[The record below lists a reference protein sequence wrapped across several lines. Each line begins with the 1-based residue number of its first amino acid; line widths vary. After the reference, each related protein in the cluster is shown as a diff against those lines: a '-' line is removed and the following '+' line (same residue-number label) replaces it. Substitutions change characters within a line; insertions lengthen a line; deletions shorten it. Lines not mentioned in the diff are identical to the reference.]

1 MPVCPCIFFS
11 YDPSR
16 TPPFSPVNVLVVG
29 SGAREHTIA
38 WKLRQSRRLTDL
50 FVAPG
55 NAGTASIARNL
66 SVKAGDVD
74 GICKAAKEHR
84 IDLVIVGPEDPLARG
99 LVDRLTV
106 EGIAAFG
113 PTQSAARIESSK
125 AFSKQLLLEHGI
137 PTAEARTFANRHD
150 ARAYAQSMSRPSVV
164 KADGL
169 TAGKG
174 VFVCDSPDDAVEA
187 IEALMGEESAFGQA
201 GRTIII
207 EERLAGREVSAHAF
221 TDARTVVPMPFA
233 CDYKRI
239 RDGDEGPNTGGM
251 GAYSPPLWL
260 DEALEPY
267 IHENITEAA
276 VQAMTQEGAPYKGV
290 LYPGLMITADGPKV
304 LEFNCRFGD
313 PEAQV
318 LLPRLKSDLL
328 EICWAVANNTLAD
341 AEVDWSTDACVGVV
355 MASGGYPDEYDTGFE
370 IAGLNSV
377 EPDVMVFH
385 AGTTLGDDGQV
396 LTAGGRVLTVVA
408 TAPTLQE
415 ARAKA
420 YRNVQRTHF
429 TRAHYRRDI
438 AAPSQDARTQ

>member
-1 MPVCPCIFFS
+1 M
-11 YDPSR
+11 
-16 TPPFSPVNVLVVG
+16 NVLIVG
-29 SGAREHTIA
+29 SGAREHAIA
-38 WKLRQSRRLTDL
+38 WKIRQSARLDDL

-55 NAGTASIARNL
+55 NAGIAAIARNL
-66 SVKAGDVD
+66 PIKASDLD
-74 GICKAAKEHR
+74 AICAAANEHQ
-84 IDLVIVGPEDPLARG
+84 IGLVIVGPEDPLSRG
-99 LVDRLTV
+99 LVDRLTA
-106 EGIAAFG
+106 EGIAVFG
-113 PTQSAARIESSK
+113 PSQSAARIETSK
-125 AFSKQLLLEHGI
+125 SFSKQLLLDHNI
-137 PTAEARTFANRHD
+137 PTAGARAFSNRHD
-150 ARAYAQSMSRPSVV
+150 ARAYVQQQPGPVVV

-174 VFVCDSPDDAVEA
+174 VFVCDSEEDAL
-187 IEALMGEESAFGQA
+187 EALDTLMLEGSPFGHA
-201 GRTIII
+201 GRTVII
-207 EERLAGREVSAHAF
+207 EERLSGREVSAHAF

-239 RDGDEGPNTGGM
+239 RDGNEGPNTGGM

-276 VQAMTQEGAPYKGV
+276 VQAMTVEGSPYKGV
-290 LYPGLMITADGPKV
+290 LYPGIMITADGPKV

-313 PEAQV
+313 PETQV

-341 AEVDWSTDACVGVV
+341 AEVAWSTDACVGVV
-355 MASGGYPDEYDTGFE
+355 MASGGYPEDYQTGIP

-377 EPDVMVFH
+377 EADVLVFH
-385 AGTTLGDDGQV
+385 AGTALGDDGQV

-420 YRNVQRTHF
+420 YRNVQHIYF

-438 AAPSQDARTQ
+438 AAPAQDARTQ